1 MTEQL
6 PISMARKIVGA
17 RIAAGIIGDTRSRI
31 LRRTFAHRDAPELCA
46 TLKRVRETGEEATL
60 KNGML
65 LGLLGAG
72 IVVLVLTVAIGLFP
86 TVRGLVQR
94 HMEARTGWAR

>member
-31 LRRTFAHRDAPELCA
+31 LRRTLAHPGGLEVCTA
-46 TLKRVRETGEEATL
+46 LKAARETGKAARL
-60 KNGML
+60 K
-65 LGLLGAG
+65 
-72 IVVLVLTVAIGLFP
+72 
-86 TVRGLVQR
+86 
-94 HMEARTGWAR
+94 TGCS